1 MLLNRKS
8 VPRRHRRG
16 PLERLRLAI
25 AHLLYAR
32 VIMLGDRRSAIAA
45 MGAFYAR
52 TSDIRDARPI
62 GPDVDALR
70 TGRAGTPDA
79 RVAHRAARGRRALGG
94 R

>member
-1 MLLNRKS
+1 MLLNEKS

-25 AHLLYAR
+25 AHLLYGR
-32 VIMLGDRRSAIAA
+32 VMMLGDRRRAIAA

-52 TSDIRDARPI
+52 TSDIRDVRPI
-62 GPDVDALR
+62 GLDVAVKALT

-79 RVAHRAARGRRALGG
+79 RRAAKGRRTSRGR
-94 R
+94 